1 MKEANII
8 NEDKS
13 KELLD
18 DTEQDDEFDNN
29 EIEDN
34 EEFNNYFL

>member
-1 MKEANII
+1 MKETDVI

-18 DTEQDDEFDNN
+18 DTEQDDELDNN
-29 EIEDN
+29 EI
-34 EEFNNYFL
+34 